1 MDLGP
6 ASELNGNFWGSLEI
20 RKSAFSRR
28 AHNCQ
33 YISFLLAGC
42 EMYCFGLPCLEPKCF
57 LCSVALVFPV
67 TLSGSQCPGF
77 VDSSGKRNCSALL
90 RKSISYISPEQ
101 GRNKII

>member
-20 RKSAFSRR
+20 VKALP
-28 AHNCQ
+28 AGGLTTANIYLC
-33 YISFLLAGC
+33 LLAGC

-57 LCSVALVFPV
+57 LCSLALVFPV

-77 VDSSGKRNCSALL
+77 VDNSGKRNCSALL